1 MNKKIEEILER
12 IEKESVRYFYST
24 HEEYESGFYASN
36 AVGEL
41 IEIVK
46 LLVEEVETLK
56 DVMNQLIANLM
67 IYGTEIKLT
76 TILLR

>member
-41 IEIVK
+41 IEIHIQVK
-46 LLVEEVETLK
+46 KNIHQE
-56 DVMNQLIANLM
+56 
-67 IYGTEIKLT
+67 
-76 TILLR
+76 ILLQVYRMN

>member
-56 DVMNQLIANLM
+56 NTNESIQRELYDLWNR
-67 IYGTEIKLT
+67 E
-76 TILLR
+76 